1 MPLFQHRHHCALA
14 KALEEVSDIAETAP
28 VINALICALQRDNP
42 RFDAARFRAAC
53 AGQPTPKDARSMRPV
68 PAPHRLYWIATCG
81 DDGIRLRFYDTEAQ
95 YDDARVMVGQACDE
109 DEIDTWTSGWE
120 DLP

>member
-53 AGQPTPKDARSMRPV
+53 AGQPTPKDARSMR
-68 PAPHRLYWIATCG
+68 APDPTSRRLYWVATYG
-81 DDGIRLRFYDTEAQ
+81 EDGINVTFQRTHAEWDARENEVTEAVLE
-95 YDDARVMVGQACDE
+95 YAS
-109 DEIDTWTSGWE
+109 WTAGWE
-120 DLP
+120 DL